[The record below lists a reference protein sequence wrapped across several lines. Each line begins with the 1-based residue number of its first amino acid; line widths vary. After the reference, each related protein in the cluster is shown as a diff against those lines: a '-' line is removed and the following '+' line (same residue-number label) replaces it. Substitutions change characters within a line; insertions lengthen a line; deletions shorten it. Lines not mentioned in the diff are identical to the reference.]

1 MQANYIGLIKGT
13 KLHID
18 FTKHKFDKAMEL
30 LIHQIKAAF
39 KSSEIDENGQ
49 RNISACTQ
57 FATTMR
63 RTLVCPDNIKNWNG
77 DDVIQ

>member
-1 MQANYIGLIKGT
+1 MIPILVQANYKAHGWLGLIKGT

-39 KSSEIDENGQ
+39 KSSEID
-49 RNISACTQ
+49 
-57 FATTMR
+57 
-63 RTLVCPDNIKNWNG
+63 
-77 DDVIQ
+77 DD